1 MEQFTVTAANGWQ
14 TLSSLLELDA
24 TFKNKYIWSWLYIRN
39 TSANTVIIK
48 SLPGATAPSVDSG
61 TNLTASAGIRPDVTI
76 NPVEGFID
84 GRAIW
89 IKASAGTTTIDVTF
103 VRKAD

>member
-1 MEQFTVTAANGWQ
+1 MEQFSITATSGWQ
-14 TLSSLLELDA
+14 TLSSLLDADA
-24 TFKNKYIWSWLYIRN
+24 TFKGKYLWSWLYIRN

-48 SLPGATAPSVDSG
+48 SLPGSTAPAADSG

-76 NPVEGFID
+76 NPSEGFID
-84 GRAIW
+84 GKAIW
-89 IKASAGTTTIDVTF
+89 IKASAITTTIDVTF